1 MKRALAV
8 LAAGLI
14 GAPLVASAQMA
25 PPVVVTY
32 PAPAPQAGSAYYC
45 SNPKGWYP
53 AVRNCAAEWVT
64 YVQQPTVYATQVPA
78 PAATAYAVPAPQAG
92 IAYYCGTP
100 EGWYPAVRTCST
112 SWVAYAQQ
120 PAVAYA
126 QQPAVA
132 YVVPAPAPGAVI
144 LVERPTTRTGPDA
157 ASDSTRS
164 HVNP

>member
-1 MKRALAV
+1 MLER
-8 LAAGLI
+8 G
-14 GAPLVASAQMA
+14 
-25 PPVVVTY
+25 TR
-32 PAPAPQAGSAYYC
+32 GS
-45 SNPKGWYP
+45 
-53 AVRNCAAEWVT
+53 
-64 YVQQPTVYATQVPA
+64 
-78 PAATAYAVPAPQAG
+78 G

-120 PAVAYA
+120 PALAYA